1 LFSPILLINKYEGFI
16 YFEAL
21 NKKEEMKMSEQS
33 VTFEM
38 HGGRQ
43 VTISTGKLAKL
54 ANGSCTVRME
64 DTIVFSAACSGS
76 ARDGADFF
84 PLQVDYREKFSA
96 AGMFPGGYIKREGR
110 PSDKEILICRMADR
124 PIRPLFPKGY
134 FNEVQI
140 QSMLLSCDQVNEPDV
155 LSILGASVALC
166 LSSLP
171 FAGPIGALR
180 VGLID
185 GEFIANPTND
195 EMAKSSL
202 DLVYA
207 GLIDKVIMVE
217 GDSEEISEETLRD
230 AFIFANEQ
238 VKIQVKAQ
246 LELAEKAGKAKVEPK
261 LVLVSEEMKKAL
273 AKACEGKLDACFIS
287 GKEER
292 SAALKTVHHEAYEEL
307 KEPFEEEL
315 GIHDYS
321 FKMHMAFDELVQ
333 KTVRGAILNDGKRAD
348 GRALD
353 QLRPLTAEV
362 GVLPRTHG
370 TGLFS
375 RGETQGLVITTLG
388 SSRDVKKN
396 DSITTKEKTIISKF
410 YLHYNFPNYSV
421 GETGRIMGPGRREIG
436 HGKLAERSV
445 AKIIPTDS
453 PYTIRCVSE
462 IMGSNGSTSMAS
474 ICGSSLALMD
484 AGVPVKGHVAGISC
498 GLVREGDKAVL
509 LTDILGSEDHFGDM
523 DFKVAGTSAGITGF
537 QLDLKIDGISID
549 LIYEAM
555 LRNKT
560 SRADILKV
568 MNDCISAPRK
578 EMSPYAP
585 RIETIQINPEKIG
598 ALIGPGGKVIKAIC
612 ESTGAEIDIDDNGTV
627 SIFAAS
633 LDAMK
638 SAVNEVESVTGEAE
652 IGKIYRGTVKS
663 VKDFGCFV
671 EFMPGQEGLV
681 HISELANYRVNQ
693 VGDICKEGDKMSVKV
708 IGIDNRGKVR
718 LSRKEALADLD

>member
-1 LFSPILLINKYEGFI
+1 
-16 YFEAL
+16 
-21 NKKEEMKMSEQS
+21 MSEQN

-43 VTISTGKLAKL
+43 VTLSTGKLAKL
-54 ANGSCTVRME
+54 ANGSCTVRTE
-64 DTIVFSAACSGS
+64 DTIVFTAACSG
-76 ARDGADFF
+76 AGRDGTDFF

-140 QSMLLSCDQVNEPDV
+140 QSILLSCDQVNEPDV

-166 LSSLP
+166 LSNLP

-185 GEFIANPTND
+185 GNFIANPTND

-207 GLIDKVIMVE
+207 GLVDKVIMVE

-230 AFIFANEQ
+230 AFVFANEQ

-246 LELAEKAGKAKVEPK
+246 LELVEKAGKAKVEPK
-261 LVLVSEEMKKAL
+261 LTLVSEEMKAAL
-273 AKACEGKLDACFIS
+273 AKVCEGKLDACFII
-287 GKEER
+287 GKEDR
-292 SAALKTVHHEAYEEL
+292 SAALKAVHHEAYEAL
-307 KEPFEEEL
+307 KEEFEEEL
-315 GIHDYS
+315 GIHGYS
-321 FKMHMAFDELVQ
+321 FKMHIAFDEIVQ
-333 KTVRGAILNDGKRAD
+333 KTVRNAILNDGKRAD
-348 GRALD
+348 GRAVD

-396 DSITTKEKTIISKF
+396 DSITTKEKTIIEKF

-445 AKIIPTDS
+445 AKIIPADC

-498 GLVREGDKAVL
+498 GLVKEGDKSVL
-509 LTDILGSEDHFGDM
+509 ITDILGSEDHFGDM
-523 DFKVAGTSAGITGF
+523 DFKVAGTSTGITGF
-537 QLDLKIDGISID
+537 QLDLKIDGISLE

-560 SRADILKV
+560 ARTDILKV
-568 MNDCISAPRK
+568 MNDCISAPRE

-585 RIETIQINPEKIG
+585 RIEKIQINPEKIG

-633 LDAMK
+633 LESMK
-638 SAVNEVESVTGEAE
+638 NAVTEVESVTGEAE

-671 EFMPGQEGLV
+671 EFMTGQEGLV

-693 VGDICKEGDKMSVKV
+693 VSDICKEGDKMSVKV

>member
-1 LFSPILLINKYEGFI
+1 
-16 YFEAL
+16 
-21 NKKEEMKMSEQS
+21 
-33 VTFEM
+33 M
-38 HGGRQ
+38 HGGRK

-54 ANGSCTVRME
+54 ANGSCTVRTG
-64 DTIVFSAACSGS
+64 DTIIFTATCSGT
-76 ARDGADFF
+76 AREGTDFF

-155 LSILGASVALC
+155 LSILGSSVALC
-166 LSSLP
+166 LSNLP

-180 VGLID
+180 VGLVD

-207 GLIDKVIMVE
+207 GLADRVIMVE

-230 AFIFANEQ
+230 AFVFANEQ
-238 VKIQVKAQ
+238 VKIQIKAQ
-246 LELAEKAGKAKVEPK
+246 LELAEKAGKAKLEPE
-261 LVLVSEEMKKAL
+261 LVLVSEKMEKAL

-292 SAALKTVHHEAYEEL
+292 SAALKTIHHEAYEEL
-307 KEPFEEEL
+307 KEAFEEEL
-315 GIHDYS
+315 GTHDYS
-321 FKMHMAFDELVQ
+321 FKMHIAFDELVQ
-333 KTVRGAILNDGKRAD
+333 KTVREAILNDGKRAD

-353 QLRPLTAEV
+353 ELRPLTAEI
-362 GVLPRTHG
+362 GILPRTHG

-396 DSITTKEKTIISKF
+396 DSITTKDKTLESKF

-445 AKIIPTDS
+445 AKIIPADC
-453 PYTIRCVSE
+453 PYTVRCVSE

-498 GLVREGDKAVL
+498 GLVKEGDKAVL

-523 DFKVAGTSAGITGF
+523 DFKVAGTADGITGF

-560 SRADILKV
+560 SRTDILKV
-568 MNDCISAPRK
+568 MNDCIAVPRE

-598 ALIGPGGKVIKAIC
+598 ALIGPGGKVIKGIC

-633 LDAMK
+633 LESMK
-638 SAVNEVESVTGEAE
+638 NAVNEVEAVTGEAE
-652 IGKIYRGTVKS
+652 IDKIYRGTVKS

-693 VGDICKEGDKMSVKV
+693 VSDICKEGDKMSVKV

-718 LSRKEALADLD
+718 LSRKEALAELD

>member
-1 LFSPILLINKYEGFI
+1 
-16 YFEAL
+16 
-21 NKKEEMKMSEQS
+21 MSEQS

-38 HGGRQ
+38 QGGRQ
-43 VTISTGKLAKL
+43 VTISTGKLALL
-54 ANGSCTVRME
+54 ANGSCTVRTG
-64 DTIVFSAACSGS
+64 DTIVFTATCSG
-76 ARDGADFF
+76 AGRDGTDFF

-155 LSILGASVALC
+155 LSILGSSVALC
-166 LSSLP
+166 LSNLP

-207 GLIDKVIMVE
+207 GLVDKVIMVE
-217 GDSEEISEETLRD
+217 GDSDEISEETLRD
-230 AFIFANEQ
+230 AFAFANEQ

-246 LELAEKAGKAKVEPK
+246 LELVEKAGKTKVEPK
-261 LVLVSEEMKKAL
+261 LTLVSEEMKTAL

-287 GKEER
+287 GKEDR
-292 SAALKTVHHEAYEEL
+292 SAALKAVHHEAYEAL

-321 FKMHMAFDELVQ
+321 FKMHIAFDELVQ
-333 KTVRGAILNDGKRAD
+333 KTVRNAILNDGKRAD
-348 GRALD
+348 GRGLD
-353 QLRPLTAEV
+353 QLRQLTAEV

-396 DSITTKEKTIISKF
+396 DSITTKEKTILSKF

-445 AKIIPTDS
+445 SKIIPADC

-498 GLVREGDKAVL
+498 GLVKEGDKSVL
-509 LTDILGSEDHFGDM
+509 ITDILGSEDHFGDM
-523 DFKVAGTSAGITGF
+523 DFKVAGTSTGITGF
-537 QLDLKIDGISID
+537 QLDLKIDGISLE

-560 SRADILKV
+560 ARKDILKV
-568 MNDCISAPRK
+568 MTDCIAAPRE
-578 EMSPYAP
+578 EMSPFAP
-585 RIETIQINPEKIG
+585 RIKTIKINPEKIG
-598 ALIGPGGKVIKAIC
+598 ALIGPGGKVIKGIC
-612 ESTGAEIDIDDNGTV
+612 EATGAEIDIDDNGTV
-627 SIFAAS
+627 SIFASS
-633 LDAMK
+633 LESMK
-638 SAVNEVESVTGEAE
+638 SAAKEVEGVTGEAE

-693 VGDICKEGDKMSVKV
+693 VSDICKEGDKMSVKV

-718 LSRKEALADLD
+718 LSRKEALADLG

>member
-1 LFSPILLINKYEGFI
+1 
-16 YFEAL
+16 
-21 NKKEEMKMSEQS
+21 MSEQS

-54 ANGSCTVRME
+54 ANGSCTVRTE
-64 DTIVFSAACSGS
+64 DTIVFTAVCSGPG
-76 ARDGADFF
+76 RDGTDFF

-134 FNEVQI
+134 FKEVQI
-140 QSMLLSCDQVNEPDV
+140 QSLLLSCDQVNEPDV
-155 LSILGASVALC
+155 LSILGASVALS
-166 LSSLP
+166 LSNLP

-180 VGLID
+180 VGQID

-207 GLIDKVIMVE
+207 GLVDKVIMVE

-238 VKIQVKAQ
+238 VKIQVEAQ
-246 LELAEKAGKAKVEPK
+246 LELAKKAGKTKIEPD

-273 AKACEGKLDACFIS
+273 AKACEGKLDACFIP
-287 GKEER
+287 GKEDR
-292 SAALKTVHHEAYEEL
+292 SVALKTVHHEAYEAL

-315 GIHDYS
+315 GSHNYS
-321 FKMHMAFDELVQ
+321 FKMHIAFDELVQ
-333 KTVRGAILNDGKRAD
+333 KTVRDAILNEGKRAD
-348 GRALD
+348 GRGLD
-353 QLRPLTAEV
+353 QLRELSAEV

-370 TGLFS
+370 TGLFA

-396 DSITTKEKTIISKF
+396 DSITTKEKKIIEKF

-445 AKIIPTDS
+445 AKIIPADS

-462 IMGSNGSTSMAS
+462 VMGSNGSTSMAS
-474 ICGSSLALMD
+474 ICGASLALMD
-484 AGVPVKGHVAGISC
+484 AGIPVKGHVAGISC
-498 GLVREGDKAVL
+498 GLVKEGDKRVL

-523 DFKVAGTSAGITGF
+523 DFKVAGTSDGITGF
-537 QLDLKIDGISID
+537 QLDLKIDGISLE

-560 SRADILKV
+560 ARMDILKV
-568 MNDCISAPRK
+568 MNDCISAPRE

-612 ESTGAEIDIDDNGTV
+612 EATGAEIDIDDNGTV

-633 LDAMK
+633 LESMK
-638 SAVNEVESVTGEAE
+638 SAVKEVESVTGEAE
-652 IGKIYRGTVKS
+652 VGKIYRGTVKS

-693 VGDICKEGDKMSVKV
+693 VSDICKEGDKMSVKV
-708 IGIDNRGKVR
+708 IGVDNRGKVR
-718 LSRKEALADLD
+718 LSRKEALADLG

>member
-1 LFSPILLINKYEGFI
+1 
-16 YFEAL
+16 
-21 NKKEEMKMSEQS
+21 MSEQS

-43 VTISTGKLAKL
+43 VTISTGKLALL
-54 ANGSCTVRME
+54 ANGSCTVRTG
-64 DTIVFSAACSGS
+64 DTIVFTATCSG
-76 ARDGADFF
+76 AGRDGTDFF

-166 LSSLP
+166 LSNLP

-207 GLIDKVIMVE
+207 GLVDKVIMVE
-217 GDSEEISEETLRD
+217 GDSDEISEETLRD
-230 AFIFANEQ
+230 AFHFANEQ

-246 LELAEKAGKAKVEPK
+246 LELVEKAGKAKVEPK
-261 LVLVSEEMKKAL
+261 LTLVSEEMKTAL

-287 GKEER
+287 SKEDR
-292 SAALKTVHHEAYEEL
+292 SAALKAVHHEAYEAL

-315 GIHDYS
+315 GIHGYS
-321 FKMHMAFDELVQ
+321 FKMHIAFDELVQ
-333 KTVRGAILNDGKRAD
+333 KTVRNAILNDGKRAD
-348 GRALD
+348 GRGVD
-353 QLRPLTAEV
+353 QLRQLTAEV

-388 SSRDVKKN
+388 SSRDAKKN
-396 DSITTKEKTIISKF
+396 DSITTKEKTTLSKF

-445 AKIIPTDS
+445 SKIIPADC

-498 GLVREGDKAVL
+498 GLVKEGDKSVL
-509 LTDILGSEDHFGDM
+509 ITDILGSEDHFGDM
-523 DFKVAGTSAGITGF
+523 DFKVAGTSTGITGF
-537 QLDLKIDGISID
+537 QLDLKIDGISLE

-560 SRADILKV
+560 ARKDILKV
-568 MNDCISAPRK
+568 MTDCIAAPRE
-578 EMSPYAP
+578 EMSPFAP
-585 RIETIQINPEKIG
+585 RIKTIKINPEKIG
-598 ALIGPGGKVIKAIC
+598 ALIGPGGKVIKGIC
-612 ESTGAEIDIDDNGTV
+612 EATGAEIDIDDSGTV
-627 SIFAAS
+627 SIFASS
-633 LDAMK
+633 LESMQ
-638 SAVNEVESVTGEAE
+638 SAAKEVEGVTGEAE

-693 VGDICKEGDKMSVKV
+693 VADICKEGDKMSVKV

-718 LSRKEALADLD
+718 LSRKEALADLG